1 MRLTD
6 EHIES
11 ALREIRLALLE
22 ADVNFQVVKAFID
35 RVRDK
40 ATDQTVLK
48 SLTPVQQVVKIVRDE
63 LLALFG
69 DAQGGLTKDAP
80 TPRVVLLLGLQGSG
94 KTTTSGKLGRWLK
107 KQGKHPL
114 MVSTDVRRPAAI
126 QQLAVVG
133 EQAEVKVF
141 APETMDPVARASGAL
156 AEAKAKGFD
165 TVIVDTAGR
174 LHIDDELMD
183 ELQAIKEAVRPSD
196 LLYVADSMTGQDAI
210 KSAGEFNRRV
220 GVTGVVLTKLDGDAR
235 GGAALS
241 VVSVV
246 GVPVA
251 FIGSG
256 ETLEDLELFHPDRI
270 VSRMLGMGDVL
281 SLIEKAEQ
289 ALDEGEAEKLEE
301 KLRKNQFTLD
311 DFKSQLKTIRRMG
324 PLESV
329 LGMIPGM
336 GQMKELAQNKPDEKQ
351 LGRVEAI
358 ISSMTA
364 EERRNDSIINGSP
377 PQADCRGQRHFRR
390 GREPAAEAVHRD
402 AASAQD
408 DRTGWGS
415 GHARHEKHAGHE
427 EHAAD
432 GAGHAGF
439 CAGRHGEEAEKGRAL
454 GAHEVTVGFGLSI
467 LRLWAQPR
475 AQRSKAERL
484 RPKTRRPET
493 EMLVIRMR
501 RVGTTKKPYFRVVV
515 TEAKSARESSFVEN
529 VGTYN
534 PRSKPAKVEIDK
546 ERLQHW
552 LKKGA
557 QPSDSVRTLIKKHL
571 TRDLSAP
578 VAAPAGADARH
589 SDVGRGG
596 QHARERPG
604 QSCARRR
611 RGRGACAGRQ
621 AGLGEGP
628 RVVAPR
634 HDGAGVED
642 RTGRHGQDHRASG
655 ADGGGAANAG
665 RGYRR
670 ASWCS
675 RAVGYTGLTEFPSPK
690 AQRPVTPNCPT
701 PNLGVLGDWE
711 LGVIGGWGLGVGS

>member
-1 MRLTD
+1 LFESLSTRIQGAFTSLRGEVRLTP

-11 ALREIRLALLE
+11 ALREIRMALLE

-69 DAQGGLTKDAP
+69 DAEGGLKKDAP

-107 KQGKHPL
+107 KQGRHPV

-133 EQAEVKVF
+133 EKAGVKVY

-156 AEAKAKGFD
+156 AEARAKGFD

-183 ELQAIKEAVRPSD
+183 ELQAIKDAVRPSD

-281 SLIEKAEQ
+281 SLIEKAES
-289 ALDEGEAEKLEE
+289 ALEEGEAEKLEE

-311 DFKSQLKTIRRMG
+311 DFRSQLKTIKRMG

-336 GQMKELAQNKPDEKQ
+336 GQIKELAQNKPDDKQ

-364 EERRNDSIINGSP
+364 EERRNDAIINGS
-377 PQADCRGQRHFRR
+377 RR
-390 GREPAAEAVHRD
+390 KRIAA
-402 AASAQD
+402 
-408 DRTGWGS
+408 GS
-415 GHARHEKHAGHE
+415 GTSVE
-427 EHAAD
+427 D
-432 GAGHAGF
+432 
-439 CAGRHGEEAEKGRAL
+439 
-454 GAHEVTVGFGLSI
+454 VN
-467 LRLWAQPR
+467 RLLKQF
-475 AQRSKAERL
+475 SE
-484 RPKTRRPET
+484 
-493 EMLVIRMR
+493 MR
-501 RVGTTKKPYFRVVV
+501 RV
-515 TEAKSARESSFVEN
+515 
-529 VGTYN
+529 
-534 PRSKPAKVEIDK
+534 
-546 ERLQHW
+546 
-552 LKKGA
+552 LKM
-557 QPSDSVRTLIKKHL
+557 I
-571 TRDLSAP
+571 
-578 VAAPAGADARH
+578 
-589 SDVGRGG
+589 G
-596 QHARERPG
+596 Q
-604 QSCARRR
+604 
-611 RGRGACAGRQ
+611 
-621 AGLGEGP
+621 
-628 RVVAPR
+628 
-634 HDGAGVED
+634 
-642 RTGRHGQDHRASG
+642 
-655 ADGGGAANAG
+655 GGAAAM
-665 RGYRR
+665 RGMKNMPQMARGTQGF
-670 ASWCS
+670 A
-675 RAVGYTGLTEFPSPK
+675 P
-690 AQRPVTPNCPT
+690 
-701 PNLGVLGDWE
+701 
-711 LGVIGGWGLGVGS
+711 GGGKKRKKGGPWGLIKSR